1 MFINAR
7 LDKSTTTFLGVKKI
21 KTKIIKYS
29 VALLAIAFA
38 LALPTLCNYSVAPVE
53 ESFDLSRFLGFN
65 VSDLSSSGNPK
76 ISGYYNLTGSQIFI
90 DDSDPNYNWSKTAA
104 ENDWCSGAG
113 TVEDPYIVENVY
125 IDGHLSIVEIP
136 GKPYSANCL
145 SIYESTAYFIVR
157 GCFFTRAG
165 TGEFN
170 SGIFL
175 RHTENGILYN
185 NTLVSNGNNIFVGFS
200 SHNTTVLFNGMYH
213 NKSLYGPGRACLV
226 ELSDDVLV
234 TRNYFENTDTGI
246 QLVNSKYTEVR
257 QNLLNSTYYGFPI
270 SVGINLI
277 FINDSK
283 ITYNVFAGDYT
294 GTNFDVLQSTS
305 SGNVI
310 ENNTISGTIPNLGTP
325 TPHLSGDY
333 TDLIKL
339 ANSYSNTVSHNIA
352 YIPGY
357 VSSGIPGYDLFVV
370 FGAIGIISTILA
382 VITIKRKSKKF

>member
-1 MFINAR
+1 MLPIKRIN
-7 LDKSTTTFLGVKKI
+7 
-21 KTKIIKYS
+21 TKQIKYS
-29 VALLAIAFA
+29 VVLLAIAFA
-38 LALPTLCNYSVAPVE
+38 LAFPIVHNFSAAPVE
-53 ESFDLSRFLGFN
+53 ESFDLTRFLGFDAY
-65 VSDLSSSGNPK
+65 DLRGSGAPKASS
-76 ISGYYNLTGSQIFI
+76 YYNLTGSQIFI

-113 TVEDPYIVENVY
+113 TIEDPYIVENVY
-125 IDGHLSIVEIP
+125 IDGGGAIAEIP
-136 GKPYSANCL
+136 GKPYSGNCL

-157 GCFFTRAG
+157 GCYFTRAG

-185 NTLVSNGNNIFVGFS
+185 NTLLSNGNNIFVGFS
-200 SHNTTVLFNGMYH
+200 SHNTTVLFNVMCH

-246 QLVNSKYTEVR
+246 QLVNSKRTEVR

-277 FINDSK
+277 RINDSK
-283 ITYNVFAGDYT
+283 IIFNVFAGDYT
-294 GTNFDVLQSTS
+294 GTNFEVLQSTS
-305 SGNVI
+305 SGNTI
-310 ENNTISGTIPNLGTP
+310 ENNTISGTIPNLGVP
-325 TPHLSGDY
+325 TPHISSDY
-333 TDLIKL
+333 TSLISL

-352 YIPGY
+352 YVPGY
-357 VSSGIPGYDLFVV
+357 VSAIPGYDVMFVL
-370 FGAIGIISTILA
+370 GAIGLVSALLMA
-382 VITIKRKSKKF
+382 ATIKRKSKKI